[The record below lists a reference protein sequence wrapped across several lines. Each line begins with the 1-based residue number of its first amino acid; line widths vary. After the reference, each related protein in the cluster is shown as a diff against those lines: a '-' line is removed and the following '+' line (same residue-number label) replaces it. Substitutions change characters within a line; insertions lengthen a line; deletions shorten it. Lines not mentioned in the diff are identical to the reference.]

1 MPFQQVDDE
10 HKDSGDDSK
19 DDGNSKFVL
28 DDVLR
33 SLKALQKGPYS
44 SPFGT

>member
-10 HKDSGDDSK
+10 RKDSGDDSK
-19 DDGNSKFVL
+19 DDGNSMFVP

-33 SLKALQKGPYS
+33 SLKASRKDPYS
-44 SPFGT
+44 SPSGT